1 MKTRYGYAGIHG
13 FDRQTGLNILL
24 DEVHVD
30 PSQWSL
36 APRYMSFALTNAC
49 ELACPYCYASKVPA
63 RQRFEDIIRW
73 AKDLD
78 AAGCFGIGFG
88 GGEPTLYPKFAEL
101 CREVAQKTSLAVT
114 MTTHG
119 HRFSAELSEN
129 LSGQVNFIRL
139 SMDGAH
145 ATYERLRGRSFAT
158 FLEKLALVRSTARFG
173 VNFVVNDDTINDL
186 PEAAALVFG
195 EGAEEFLLLPQTGT
209 DGRLSMAPETLQR
222 LKDWVSDNHERCRLA
237 TSAHGGAEIEA
248 PMLMISKAEFQT
260 YDFMHV
266 DAMGTLKVSAFAGEG
281 IGLADGMSIM
291 AAIQETRNKQSQMG
305 EYA

>member
-49 ELACPYCYASKVPA
+49 ELACPYCYASKIPA
-63 RQRFEDIIRW
+63 RQRFEDILRW

-78 AAGCFGIGFG
+78 AAGCFGVGFG
-88 GGEPTLYPKFAEL
+88 GGEPTLYPRFAEL
-101 CREVAQKTSLAVT
+101 CRDVALETNLAVT

-119 HRFSAELSEN
+119 HRFSDELSDK
-129 LSGQVNFIRL
+129 LSGHVNFIRL
-139 SMDGAH
+139 SMDGVGE
-145 ATYERLRGRSFAT
+145 TYERLRGRSFPS

-173 VNFVVNDDTINDL
+173 VNFVVNDETIEDL

-209 DGRLSMAPETLQR
+209 DGKLAMAPETLRR
-222 LKDWVSDNHERCRLA
+222 LKNWVSDNYERCRLA
-237 TSAHGGAEIEA
+237 TSAHGGEEIDA
-248 PMLMISKAEFQT
+248 PMLMTSKPEYQT

-266 DAMGTLKVSAFAGEG
+266 DATGTLKISAFAGEG
-281 IGLADGMSIM
+281 ISLTVGTSIV
-291 AAIQETRNKQSQMG
+291 AAIQETRSKQSQME